1 MKVRIITRKNIY
13 KVIFLTFILVF
24 YLAISGCNTLPEQP
38 IEVENYPPSIL
49 SEPIQVAYIGEEY
62 IYNVDSHDVE
72 EDILVYSL
80 NVKPQGMEI
89 NSSTGMI
96 TWVPVLSQ
104 LGENRVEVKVSDNN
118 LFETQSFKI
127 TVYKSDEEGDITQIF
142 FDPLSQNISLGS
154 TVEIDI
160 KIENVFHLKG
170 ASIGLNFDANKLQ
183 YKSSIDKK
191 FIANAILLEQTIDNI
206 NGEVTLDIASLG
218 INSYA
223 SGSGT
228 LFMVSFETISSGN
241 ATLSFDSCELR
252 DNENNQINHNVGS
265 DCTININ

>member
-1 MKVRIITRKNIY
+1 MKVCIITRKNIY
-13 KVIFLTFILVF
+13 KVIFLTLMLVF
-24 YLAISGCNTLPEQP
+24 FLAISGCNTFPEQP
-38 IEVENYPPSIL
+38 IEVENYPPNIL

-62 IYNVDSHDVE
+62 IYNIDAHDVE
-72 EDILVYSL
+72 GDSMFYSL
-80 NVKPQGMEI
+80 NIKPQGMEI

-96 TWVPVLSQ
+96 TWIPVLDQ
-104 LGENRVEVKVSDNN
+104 LGENQVEVKVSDNN

-142 FDPLSQNISLGS
+142 FDPSSQNVSLDFP
-154 TVEIDI
+154 VEIDI

-170 ASIGLNFDANKLQ
+170 ASISLYFDANQLQ
-183 YKSSIDKK
+183 YKSSIDKE
-191 FIANAILLEQTIDNI
+191 FIPNAILLEQTIDNI

-241 ATLSFDSCELR
+241 ATLLFDSCELR

-265 DCTININ
+265 DCTIHIN